1 MRSPLNEEEL
11 AIIFNSSLS
20 CREASSGSLS
30 KLKTWRTEMLGI
42 LYSLPFILNSGCP
55 YFLTRGRRHQVHA
68 LFKLR
73 PQWFFFCL
81 CACMYG
87 EFRDW
92 SRELK
97 AGKKGTRMTIPEQK
111 AHSAGSSGRLHL
123 PEFTTTHDL
132 LSMRLQRKQKLSP
145 TLEERQ
151 RQLRSECAARVWTL
165 VCCCCCCC
173 THECAAADIPP
184 AAAAPAWH
192 EENST
197 LWEQFCKKSS
207 HKKT

>member
-1 MRSPLNEEEL
+1 
-11 AIIFNSSLS
+11 
-20 CREASSGSLS
+20 
-30 KLKTWRTEMLGI
+30 MLGI

-55 YFLTRGRRHQVHA
+55 HFLTRRRRHQVHA

-92 SRELK
+92 LRELK

-111 AHSAGSSGRLHL
+111 AHSAGSSGHLHL

-132 LSMRLQRKQKLSP
+132 LSMRLQRKQKPSP
-145 TLEERQ
+145 ALEERQ
-151 RQLRSECAARVWTL
+151 RQLRSECAAQESEPW
-165 VCCCCCCC
+165 
-173 THECAAADIPP
+173 CAAA
-184 AAAAPAWH
+184 AAAAPMIVLLQTFPLLLLLLLLLH
-192 EENST
+192 DM
-197 LWEQFCKKSS
+197 
-207 HKKT
+207 KKTQPCESNFAKNVLIRKPNLHGCS